1 MSTGCVFTYTTNNCN
16 NIYFFTNLAG
26 LYYKVTKKILKKVR
40 TKPPLNRRG
49 TLSRRQ
55 VKPRYIRTKI
65 NGKNSIRILKS
76 DYQTF
81 IQNLTTTDNFGYNRN
96 IPLEHNIF

>member
-26 LYYKVTKKILKKVR
+26 LYYKVTKKILKR
-40 TKPPLNRRG
+40 IRINQRG
-49 TLSRRQ
+49 RMQ

-96 IPLEHNIF
+96 IPLEPNIF